1 MWVPTSDEQIRVIA
15 PMKEK
20 TMSQLQVFATMSY
33 KEARLEGFERALRRR
48 EGSRARVARA
58 LRRESA
64 PSGR

>member
-1 MWVPTSDEQIRVIA
+1 MGAYLRAADSGHQ

-20 TMSQLQVFATMSY
+20 TMSQLQVFAVTSF
-33 KEARLEGFERALRRR
+33 KDAHLEGYERAMRRR

>member
-15 PMKEK
+15 PTKEK

-48 EGSRARVARA
+48 EGSRARTERAR
-58 LRRESA
+58 RREAEASW
-64 PSGR
+64 R